1 MSFPPC
7 PYNWSEYKD
16 NILIDYLRQ
25 NIALAKIAA
34 LMHETYATVSSRI
47 STIIYYL
54 YGNGHSL
61 SSIKGTINLSD
72 DEIKE
77 RIYINLT
84 SDAKQ
89 KYDTRMINYKLDTLL
104 GKIQTEGNEQSTIQY
119 DKYYGLF
126 DKK

>member
-1 MSFPPC
+1 MSFPKC

-25 NIALAKIAA
+25 NIPLAKIVA

-47 STIIYYL
+47 STIIYHL
-54 YGNGHSL
+54 YRNEQSI
-61 SSIKGTINLSD
+61 SSIKKTINLSD

-77 RIYINLT
+77 RIYINLK
-84 SDAKQ
+84 SDDKQ
-89 KYDTRMINYKLDTLL
+89 KYDIRMINYKLDILL
-104 GKIQTEGNEQSTIQY
+104 GKIQTEGNEQSPIQY